1 MSRNNPESHKD
12 LLKRSFQREES
23 GGVARYVYVHDDKY
37 YFVLAACT
45 RLDLDF
51 EAKSDRL
58 IVPADVFEDAVLG
71 GATVP
76 VPVPESESASA
87 PSEPVARPA
96 VAEPVVPQAASN
108 FAKAEEEMAKTHF
121 AQPLFANEDVAY
133 EEEEFVFSAPEQ
145 SESEDNDS
153 DAGTAV
159 TGSVF
164 APAAPGASPSP
175 FIVEEDAEEEA
186 EAPLQAVSHPAP
198 VFMTHRFVEDGKGDV
213 PSPPMSPPTFA
224 GDDEDSEE
232 EEFVFMPSA
241 GESADD
247 EDDLAELKWDDS
259 ALHSSFDVEDEY
271 AVQAQHEFAPATLTE
286 ESHSDTAADAFAG
299 AGSDDQ
305 ITEIDFGA
313 EADQA
318 VVFDETEA
326 LLPEPE
332 IAKGAAPAVVPT
344 PVPTPVALP
353 QAPQLSIA
361 EVQEHAFKKRTEGL
375 NAREQALLDRERAV
389 SDREHSVVAIEDDI
403 EERRKEISRRDRRIE
418 RRRKDLDAL
427 ERKLKA
433 RQTYLDSQRDQL
445 EGLKRHARE
454 MMEG

>member
-1 MSRNNPESHKD
+1 MKWEFKFMSRNNPESHKD

-71 GATVP
+71 GATAP
-76 VPVPESESASA
+76 ESASA

-121 AQPLFANEDVAY
+121 AQPLFANEDDAY
-133 EEEEFVFSAPEQ
+133 
-145 SESEDNDS
+145 
-153 DAGTAV
+153 
-159 TGSVF
+159 
-164 APAAPGASPSP
+164 
-175 FIVEEDAEEEA
+175 
-186 EAPLQAVSHPAP
+186 
-198 VFMTHRFVEDGKGDV
+198 
-213 PSPPMSPPTFA
+213 
-224 GDDEDSEE
+224 EE

-259 ALHSSFDVEDEY
+259 ALHSSFDVEDED

-318 VVFDETEA
+318 VVQAVVFDETEA

-344 PVPTPVALP
+344 PVPTPVAVP

-454 MMEG
+454 IMEG